1 MKKWIWTL
9 VFVLAIGA
17 AALSAGLH
25 SRAQAKPD
33 DTILEGV
40 YAGDISLSGM
50 TREEA
55 KAAIQSYVDSLASST
70 ITLNVVEGNTVNV
83 TASELGLGWA
93 NPELVEEAVNLGKSG
108 NVMVRY
114 KALKD
119 LEHQNKVYD
128 IAFSFDREAIA
139 SVVENKCDA
148 FYVEAVNAHLKRV
161 DGAFVIE
168 DGQTGVVVDNA
179 ASENAIYDYLT
190 TQWKGG
196 DAAVDLAVTEE
207 VPQGNKEELAK
218 VKDVLGSYTTSFSFT
233 PEKPSPPMR
242 PSAPL
247 LRITD
252 TIWPVP
258 T

>member
-108 NVMVRY
+108 NV
-114 KALKD
+114 
-119 LEHQNKVYD
+119 
-128 IAFSFDREAIA
+128 
-139 SVVENKCDA
+139 VEIGR
-148 FYVEAVNAHLKRV
+148 AHV
-161 DGAFVIE
+161 
-168 DGQTGVVVDNA
+168 
-179 ASENAIYDYLT
+179 
-190 TQWKGG
+190 
-196 DAAVDLAVTEE
+196 
-207 VPQGNKEELAK
+207 
-218 VKDVLGSYTTSFSFT
+218 
-233 PEKPSPPMR
+233 
-242 PSAPL
+242 
-247 LRITD
+247 
-252 TIWPVP
+252 
-258 T
+258 